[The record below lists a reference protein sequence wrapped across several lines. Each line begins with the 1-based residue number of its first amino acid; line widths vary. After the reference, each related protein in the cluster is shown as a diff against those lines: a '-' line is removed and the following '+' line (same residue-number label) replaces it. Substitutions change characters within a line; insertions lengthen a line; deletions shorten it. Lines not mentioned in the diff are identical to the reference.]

1 MKTIDIVDA
10 INARLTEKWPA
21 RTVYLDV
28 CPVDFDR
35 PSFWLQVTKDDRSDA
50 NRYTDRRAVQIAL
63 TAYDEKD
70 EHYESSWQRLSGVVD
85 ECLTLL
91 GGVLKVGDRRFKPTL
106 KSLPREPDRVSILL
120 DFSFMAPRA
129 GDGGTEEKADTLVTS
144 LTVNG
149 KKI

>member
-1 MKTIDIVDA
+1 MKTMDIVDA

-50 NRYTDRRAVQIAL
+50 SRYTDRRTVQIAL

-91 GGVLKVGDRRFKPTL
+91 GGVLKVGDRRFKPV
-106 KSLPREPDRVSILL
+106 RQVL
-120 DFSFMAPRA
+120 DLDPYKNEYVIERRWDA
-129 GDGGTEEKADTLVTS
+129 
-144 LTVNG
+144 
-149 KKI
+149 

>member
-1 MKTIDIVDA
+1 MKTMDIVDA

-63 TAYDEKD
+63 TAYDEKN

-106 KSLPREPDRVSILL
+106 KSLPREPDRAVILI
-120 DFSFMAPRA
+120 DFSFMTPKSADGQTGERA
-129 GDGGTEEKADTLVTS
+129 KTLCTS

>member
-50 NRYTDRRAVQIAL
+50 NRYTDRRAVQI
-63 TAYDEKD
+63 
-70 EHYESSWQRLSGVVD
+70 SGVVD

-106 KSLPREPDRVSILL
+106 KSLPREPDRAVILI
-120 DFSFMAPRA
+120 DFSFMTPKSA
-129 GDGGTEEKADTLVTS
+129 DGQTGETAKTLCTS

>member
-50 NRYTDRRAVQIAL
+50 SRYTDRLAVQIAL
-63 TAYDEKD
+63 QPTMKRM
-70 EHYESSWQRLSGVVD
+70 SITSPRGSGSAALWTNV
-85 ECLTLL
+85 
-91 GGVLKVGDRRFKPTL
+91 
-106 KSLPREPDRVSILL
+106 
-120 DFSFMAPRA
+120 
-129 GDGGTEEKADTLVTS
+129 
-144 LTVNG
+144 
-149 KKI
+149 

>member
-1 MKTIDIVDA
+1 MKTMDIVDA

-50 NRYTDRRAVQIAL
+50 SRYTDRRTVQIAL

-70 EHYESSWQRLSGVVD
+70 EHYESSWQRLSGV
-85 ECLTLL
+85 
-91 GGVLKVGDRRFKPTL
+91 LKVGDRRFKPTL
-106 KSLPREPDRVSILL
+106 KSLPREPDRAVILI
-120 DFSFMAPRA
+120 DFSFMTPKSA
-129 GDGGTEEKADTLVTS
+129 DGQTGETAKTLCTS